1 MEGSLRSS
9 GNASN
14 PLAVDAARDVER
26 AASLDVES
34 PRRDVERAAS
44 LDVESPRRDVER
56 AATLDVESP
65 RRKSTL
71 LASASHLLHRGE
83 SFGALDKQGRD
94 ETPWTYA
101 AIATTAAIY
110 VACWGP
116 CSLAAVALA
125 TAYGDDAQRLT
136 TIRCC
141 LCELAHG
148 LNACVVKETR
158 HWIFS
163 ELDSDVWHT
172 LLFLNGAWYL
182 RTPEPWAVAL
192 FAAARVA
199 CEHAPTNTGGLVRV
213 KARRRGSLERM
224 DEALAKPPSLLG
236 KMFRLSA
243 GYAVWYVLSMA
254 ILLREHVGD
263 ATFLLTL
270 VWAFPMTLMVA
281 SHYLFTKELWSF
293 LLAHM
298 ANLVTA
304 NPALIGVALGLDSG
318 PHLVWRL

>member
-1 MEGSLRSS
+1 MEGSLKSS
-9 GNASN
+9 GSASN

-26 AASLDVES
+26 AASPGVES
-34 PRRDVERAAS
+34 PRRDVERNATLDVESPRAAS
-44 LDVESPRRDVER
+44 LDVESPRR
-56 AATLDVESP
+56 
-65 RRKSTL
+65 KSRL

-163 ELDSDVWHT
+163 ELDSD
-172 LLFLNGAWYL
+172 
-182 RTPEPWAVAL
+182 
-192 FAAARVA
+192 
-199 CEHAPTNTGGLVRV
+199 
-213 KARRRGSLERM
+213 ARRRGSLERM

-263 ATFLLTL
+263 VAFLLTL

-318 PHLVWRL
+318 PNLVWR